1 MDALKKFEDKVTN
14 EYVTSHSLQL
24 MKDTASLAKDFA
36 DVEDQ
41 GYMPLYKRSKLTDI
55 LHEVCG
61 FRTDYQFITRQK
73 MRGIQK
79 RSKGRE

>member
-1 MDALKKFEDKVTN
+1 
-14 EYVTSHSLQL
+14 
-24 MKDTASLAKDFA
+24 MKTLSEMDFA

-41 GYMPLYKRSKLTDI
+41 GYMPLYKRSKLTDV

-61 FRTDYQFITRQK
+61 FRTDYQFITKQK